1 MICPNDLLLTPIVS
15 PSESIDPPPPK
26 KKEQNFAD
34 VHRETYAQN

>member
-15 PSESIDPPPPK
+15 PSESIDPP

>member
-15 PSESIDPPPPK
+15 PSESIDPPPQ
-26 KKEQNFAD
+26 KEQNFAD

>member
-15 PSESIDPPPPK
+15 PSESIDPPPK